1 MSNYL
6 KTILINIHW
15 ILYYVIKARIWM
27 RHPERH
33 SPRLRSFAAYW
44 VGVRGKLGM
53 PPDPVTDPLFP
64 EEGET

>member
-1 MSNYL
+1 M
-6 KTILINIHW
+6 ILSLSL
-15 ILYYVIKARIWM
+15 ILLSLGWTVLTWVVV

-33 SPRLRSFAAYW
+33 NPSLRKLAAYW
-44 VGVRGKLGM
+44 VGAGRELGM